1 MEQPSNRM
9 VLIVLLD
16 AFADWLHADTPEA
29 IEASYEFNKRGFYA
43 R

>member
-1 MEQPSNRM
+1 MERPSNRL

-16 AFADWLHADTPEA
+16 AFADTPEA
-29 IEASYEFNKRGFYA
+29 IDASYECTKQGFYA

>member
-1 MEQPSNRM
+1 MERPSNRL

-16 AFADWLHADTPEA
+16 AFADTPEA
-29 IEASYEFNKRGFYA
+29 IDASYEFNKLGFYA

>member
-1 MEQPSNRM
+1 MERPSTRM

-16 AFADWLHADTPEA
+16 AFADMPGA
-29 IEASYEFNKRGFYA
+29 IDASYEFNKQGFYA